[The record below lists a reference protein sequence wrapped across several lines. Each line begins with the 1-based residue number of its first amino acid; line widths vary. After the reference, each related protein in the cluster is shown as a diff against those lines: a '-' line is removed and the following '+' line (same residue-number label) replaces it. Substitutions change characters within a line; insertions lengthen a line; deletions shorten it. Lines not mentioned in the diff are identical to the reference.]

1 MVGTLRN
8 RYDGNISFASVMAT
22 EDNTTVKFNL
32 KSGVAT
38 YAGKVN
44 EFEVVLQSGDS
55 YLVSNGDNYNGL
67 IGTIIESDKPIV
79 VNTGSGT
86 GSIAENNG
94 GQGYGMDQIVGEDFI
109 GSDYIFIKGDGE
121 NDWEKAI
128 VISNQDNTDVYV
140 NGEFWRTLQESEFA
154 VISQYTSQ
162 NNMYISTNDSTKKLF
177 AYQTLGRVYTSAQS
191 RAANQGMYF
200 VPPLSCST
208 RGNVDNIARIDNVA
222 NKNYTG
228 AVTFITKKLDV
239 KCKRIFFYDRSM
251 IVSSIKFAGCW

>member
-1 MVGTLRN
+1 MVLSLN
-8 RYDGNISFASVMAT
+8 QI
-22 EDNTTVKFNL
+22 
-32 KSGVAT
+32 
-38 YAGKVN
+38 
-44 EFEVVLQSGDS
+44 
-55 YLVSNGDNYNGL
+55 
-67 IGTIIESDKPIV
+67 KPIV

-94 GQGYGMDQIVGEDFI
+94 GQDYGMDQIVGEDFI

-228 AVTFITKKLDV
+228 AVTFITKKGAE
-239 KCKRIFFYDRSM
+239 IFINGQEISTYLTQMDLMMLQEEM
-251 IVSSIKFAGCW
+251 IMLLTELII